1 MQLNRAKLNASGFT
15 LVELLIATSIFSVI
29 LLVVTYGILN
39 IGKTYYKGVNSSNT
53 QSVARAISDEIGQS
67 IQFSGADVKAS
78 VGGSPGFF
86 CIGDKKYSYVL
97 NKQVG
102 TDAGQVEHAL
112 IVHNEPLCS
121 DAAMVSSLDSNGSL
135 VDASLTDYKDLVT
148 KPMRLADISVLPTA
162 YAAANY
168 EVHVLIVSG
177 DSDLVEDAEGD
188 LSNSVNFDPKM
199 SRCRAGV
206 GNQYCAVSDLY
217 TVVNKR
223 L

>member
-1 MQLNRAKLNASGFT
+1 MQVSSIKKISNSTGFT
-15 LVELLIATSIFSVI
+15 LIELLIATSIFSVI

-67 IQFSGADVKAS
+67 IQFSGADVKES

-86 CIGDKKYSYVL
+86 CIGDKKYSFVL

-102 TDAGQVEHAL
+102 TDADHAL
-112 IVHNEPLCS
+112 IVHNDPLCN
-121 DAAMVSSLDSNGSL
+121 DASLDSNGSL
-135 VDASLTDYKDLVT
+135 VDASLTGYKDLVT

-177 DSDLVEDAEGD
+177 DSDLIEDAEGD
-188 LSNSVNFDPKM
+188 LSNSVDFDPTK